1 MLVLSLSNMKKILLT
16 ILFTL
21 VLSGGANVGF
31 ILENCKNIDTGNKF
45 KNKIFII
52 SDRGEKKIL
61 EIDNDQMTT
70 LIIYDLEKY
79 NFDIAEGISNYEGN
93 KIVVDRNKKTVEIE
107 YKSGRIWRYSCSK
120 LK

>member
-1 MLVLSLSNMKKILLT
+1 MKKLLLT

-21 VLSGGANVGF
+21 VLSEGADAGF

-45 KNKIFII
+45 KNKIFIV

-61 EIDNDQMTT
+61 EINNDEMTT
-70 LIIYDLEKY
+70 LIIYDLENY
-79 NFDIAEGISNYEGN
+79 NFDVAEGISQYEKS
-93 KIVVDRNKKTVEIE
+93 KIIIDAKNKTVEIN
-107 YKSGRIWRYSCSK
+107 YPSGSNWKYSCSK

>member
-1 MLVLSLSNMKKILLT
+1 MLNFYKLFLPIGILIILST
-16 ILFTL
+16 
-21 VLSGGANVGF
+21 NVSAGF

-70 LIIYDLEKY
+70 LIIYHLEKY

-93 KIVVDRNKKTVEIE
+93 KIVVDGNKKTVEIE

>member
-1 MLVLSLSNMKKILLT
+1 MKKLFLT

-21 VLSGGANVGF
+21 VLSGGASAGF
-31 ILENCKNIDTGNKF
+31 ILENCKNVDTGKKF
-45 KNKIFII
+45 KNKIFIV

-61 EIDNDQMTT
+61 EIDNDEMTS
-70 LIIYDLEKY
+70 LIIYDLENY

-93 KIVVDRNKKTVEIE
+93 KIVVDGNKKTVEIE
-107 YKSGRIWRYSCSK
+107 YKSGRIWKHSCSK